1 MERVPD
7 EFLLEAV
14 RRGRPGRRMPAWGE
28 LEGGLRPEE
37 IDAIISFLR
46 TRAGRPGPI
55 QDDRPRRWVQAD
67 AQAGA
72 PLYVANCAPCHGERG
87 EGKEGTAL
95 ANRVL
100 LETATD
106 TYLVETIRG
115 GRRGTSMPGFGNPS
129 PVRQYLAQDEIES
142 IVAHIRSWEDER

>member
-1 MERVPD
+1 
-7 EFLLEAV
+7 
-14 RRGRPGRRMPAWGE
+14 
-28 LEGGLRPEE
+28 
-37 IDAIISFLR
+37 
-46 TRAGRPGPI
+46 
-55 QDDRPRRWVQAD
+55 VQAD